1 MHVKRYQVNVK
12 DMTTSGMTINIPL
25 DLDFQPVD
33 QAETVETDF
42 VNVEIENA
50 INDTIDYEKVR
61 LTPVDENDVQLNS
74 ITYKLNLLDSTN
86 TFPSQ
91 TTYGSE
97 EYSYDDLKFRK
108 NKFKR
113 SFLRLSFY
121 DTDIPTNQNLI
132 TFMTLF
138 CRLRPSDLVPVS
150 TLIGNP
156 NQNTNL
162 PLPVFQ
168 IPIRFTVEDP
178 VMFPEGIAEG
188 YFLYHFKDDIPTE
201 LYMRASWNNAKT
213 GKSVPLITTNVP
225 QTIDNL
231 VDKLHM
237 KYILKRTTT
246 GWYYEIDQTYSS
258 PTNVT
263 ISGNNMTINLYEIQA
278 I

>member
-1 MHVKRYQVNVK
+1 MIKRYQVNVK

-33 QAETVETDF
+33 QAEIVETDF

-61 LTPVDENDVQLNS
+61 LTPVDENDNQLNS

-132 TFMTLF
+132 TYMTLF

-225 QTIDNL
+225 QTINNL

-258 PTNVT
+258 PTNVI

>member
-1 MHVKRYQVNVK
+1 
-12 DMTTSGMTINIPL
+12 MTTSGMTINIPL
-25 DLDFQPVD
+25 ALDFQPVD

-50 INDTIDYEKVR
+50 INDIVDYEKVR
-61 LTPVDENDVQLNS
+61 LTPVDDNDVQLNS

-86 TFPSQ
+86 TFPAQ

-138 CRLRPSDLVPVS
+138 CRLRTSDLVPVS

-188 YFLYHFKDDIPTE
+188 YFLYHFKDDIPNE

-213 GKSVPLITTNVP
+213 GKSVALITTNVP

-258 PTNVT
+258 PTNV
-263 ISGNNMTINLYEIQA
+263 IVSGNNMTINLYEIQA